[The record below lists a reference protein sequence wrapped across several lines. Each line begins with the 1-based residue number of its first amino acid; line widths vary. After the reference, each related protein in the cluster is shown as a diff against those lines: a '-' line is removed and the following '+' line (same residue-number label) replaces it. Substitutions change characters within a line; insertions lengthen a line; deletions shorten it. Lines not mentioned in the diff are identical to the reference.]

1 MTTAHRTL
9 LCTGLLFATP
19 ALADSPEPSEAE
31 TTAPSVAPTDPE
43 TAMWDG
49 VYARSGKTIKAGE
62 WMGIGGAVVMAGG
75 VVAIGS
81 GLGQAF
87 GGSVGA
93 LGGNEEGA
101 DDVESGV
108 TTSMFGLGATVLG
121 FTSYFT
127 GPALMAGGS
136 ARQAKA
142 IRKINPEAPRPW
154 YSYTSWALWISGA
167 SSPNLGSQVTL
178 AAFSYVAAG
187 MQKGK
192 NKMQWDRAT
201 AQRIAANQPPRV
213 TVDLTPFEYNGN
225 RGLALVGTF

>member
-1 MTTAHRTL
+1 MNTGHLTI
-9 LCTGLLFATP
+9 CTGLLFATP
-19 ALADSPEPSEAE
+19 ALADSPNALQTNTTPSA
-31 TTAPSVAPTDPE
+31 VAPTDPE
-43 TAMWDG
+43 TAVWEG
-49 VYARSGKTIKAGE
+49 VYTRSGKTIKAGE
-62 WMGIGGAVVMAGG
+62 WMGIGGAVVMVGG

-81 GLGQAF
+81 GFGQAW
-87 GGSVGA
+87 GGSFGA
-93 LGGNEEGA
+93 LAGNEDDS

-108 TTSMFGLGATVLG
+108 TTSVYGLGATVVG

-154 YSYTSWALWISGA
+154 YGFTSWALWLSGA

-213 TVDLTPFEYNGN
+213 TVDLTPFEYNGK